1 MFRRREWP
9 MQEEQEQMEDMD
21 PDQDLMWQLN
31 RSCSLR
37 MTKLMSQAAHN
48 FFLPAALFAQ

>member
-1 MFRRREWP
+1 

-31 RSCSLR
+31 RSCSLENDQVDV
-37 MTKLMSQAAHN
+37 SSSPQ
-48 FFLPAALFAQ
+48 LFPPCRVVCTINATRK